1 METKKFKNT
10 QQGQN
15 KMGTQPVGGLLFGMS
30 VPLVIS
36 MLVQALYNVVDSY
49 FVSNMELIGN
59 KALNAIS
66 LAYPIQMLMVAF
78 SVGTGVGM
86 NAYISRSL
94 GMGDHEK
101 ADRGAANGM
110 LLMLLTSLV
119 FTAFGFFIEPFFK
132 LFTDDP
138 EILELGTDYLSIC
151 MIFCLGIFIQIG
163 GERILQGMG
172 KNNLSMIAQLV
183 GAVTNI
189 VLDPML
195 IYGIGFFPE
204 LGMRGAAIAT
214 VIGQWLGMA
223 IAVLLVVC
231 GRHEV
236 TLKLKNFRP
245 DKKTVAEIYRVGAPS
260 IIMQSIGSV
269 MTVGLNAIFSRV
281 LAGETGVSITGIYF
295 KIQSIIFMPVFGI
308 TNAAMSIMAFNYGA
322 ANRKRLMRTLKLT
335 IIASVLIMLA
345 GVLLFELLPEKIVA
359 LFDNDGSLTEPG
371 AHAFRII
378 CLHFPIAALGI
389 SISTFFQSL
398 GKGFHSMVMS
408 ILRQLGVLLP
418 AALILAL
425 VFRDVDA
432 VWWCFF
438 MAELASVIY
447 GGIVYKRLWKKEVS
461 LIPEGAD

>member
-1 METKKFKNT
+1 
-10 QQGQN
+10 
-15 KMGTQPVGGLLFGMS
+15 MGTQPIGKLLFGMS
-30 VPLVIS
+30 IPLVIS

-86 NAYISRSL
+86 NAYISRCL

-110 LLMLLTSLV
+110 LLLFVTSLV
-119 FTAFGFFIEPFFK
+119 FTALGFFTEPFFK

-138 EILELGTDYLSIC
+138 EILELGTSYLRIC

-204 LGMRGAAIAT
+204 LGMRGAAVAT
-214 VIGQWLGMA
+214 VIGQWLGMV
-223 IAVLLVVC
+223 IALLLVIC
-231 GRHEV
+231 GKHEV

-260 IIMQSIGSV
+260 LIMPSIGSV
-269 MTVGLNAIFSRV
+269 MTVGLNAIFSRI
-281 LAGETGVSITGIYF
+281 LAGETGVSITGVYF
-295 KIQSIIFMPVFGI
+295 KIQSIIFMPVFGM

-322 ANRKRLMRTLKLT
+322 ANRRRLMRALKLT
-335 IIASVLIMLA
+335 IISAVLIMLA
-345 GVLLFELLPEKIVA
+345 GVLIFELAPERIVA
-359 LFDNDGSLTEPG
+359 LFDKNGSLTEPG

-378 CLHFPIAALGI
+378 CLHFPIAAIGI
-389 SISTFFQSL
+389 SLSTFFQSL
-398 GKGFHSMVMS
+398 GRGIHSMVMS

-425 VFRDVDA
+425 IFRSVDA
-432 VWWCFF
+432 VWWCFIV
-438 MAELASVIY
+438 AEFASVGY
-447 GGIVYKRLWKKEVS
+447 GSIVYKKLWKNELS
-461 LIPEGAD
+461 LIPEGAE

>member
-1 METKKFKNT
+1 
-10 QQGQN
+10 
-15 KMGTQPVGGLLFGMS
+15 MGTQPIGKLLFGMS
-30 VPLVIS
+30 IPLVIS

-86 NAYISRSL
+86 NAYISRCL
-94 GMGDHEK
+94 GMGDHER

-110 LLMLLTSLV
+110 LLLFVTSLV
-119 FTAFGFFIEPFFK
+119 FTVLGVFTEPFFK

-138 EILELGTDYLSIC
+138 EILELGTSYLRIC

-204 LGMRGAAIAT
+204 LGMRGAAVAT
-214 VIGQWLGMA
+214 VIGQWLGMV
-223 IAVLLVVC
+223 IALLLVIC
-231 GRHEV
+231 GKHEV

-269 MTVGLNAIFSRV
+269 MTVGLNAIFSRI
-281 LAGETGVSITGIYF
+281 LAGETGVSITGVYF
-295 KIQSIIFMPVFGI
+295 KIQSIIFMPVFGM

-322 ANRKRLMRTLKLT
+322 ANRRRLMRALKLT
-335 IIASVLIMLA
+335 IISAVLIMLA
-345 GVLLFELLPEKIVA
+345 GVLIFELAPERIVA
-359 LFDNDGSLTEPG
+359 LFDKNGSLTEPG

-378 CLHFPIAALGI
+378 CLHFPIAAIGI
-389 SISTFFQSL
+389 SLSTFFQSL
-398 GKGFHSMVMS
+398 DRGIHSMVMS

-418 AALILAL
+418 SALILAL
-425 VFRDVDA
+425 IFRSVDA
-432 VWWCFF
+432 VWWCFIV
-438 MAELASVIY
+438 AEFASVGY
-447 GGIVYKRLWKKEVS
+447 GSIVYKKLWKNELS
-461 LIPEGAD
+461 LIPEGAE

>member
-1 METKKFKNT
+1 METKEMKNT
-10 QQGQN
+10 RQGRN
-15 KMGTQPVGGLLFGMS
+15 KMGTQPVGKLLFGMS
-30 VPLVIS
+30 IPLVIS

-49 FVSNMELIGN
+49 FVSNMEMIGN

-86 NAYISRSL
+86 NAYISRCL

-110 LLMLLTSLV
+110 LLLFLTSLV
-119 FTAFGFFIEPFFK
+119 FTALGFFTEPFFRF
-132 LFTDDP
+132 FTDDP
-138 EILELGTDYLSIC
+138 EILELGTSYLRIC
-151 MIFCLGIFIQIG
+151 MLFCLGVFIQIG

-214 VIGQWLGMA
+214 VIGQWLGMV
-223 IAVLLVVC
+223 IALLLVLC
-231 GRHEV
+231 GKHEV

-245 DKKTVAEIYRVGAPS
+245 DKGTVAEIYRVGAPS
-260 IIMQSIGSV
+260 IIMQSISSV
-269 MTVGLNAIFSRV
+269 MTVGLNTIFSRI
-281 LAGETGVSITGIYF
+281 LASETGVSIAGIYF
-295 KIQSIIFMPVFGI
+295 KIQSIIFMPVFGM

-322 ANRKRLMRTLKLT
+322 GNRKRLMKALKLT
-335 IIASVLIMLA
+335 IASAVLIMLI
-345 GVLLFELLPEKIVA
+345 GVLIFELIPDKIVA
-359 LFDNDGSLTEPG
+359 LLDKNGSLTQPG

-378 CLHFPIAALGI
+378 CLHFPIAAIGI
-389 SISTFFQSL
+389 SLSTFFQGL
-398 GKGFHSMVMS
+398 GRGMHSMVMS

-425 VFRDVDA
+425 IFRDVDA
-432 VWWCFF
+432 VWWSFF
-438 MAELASVIY
+438 LAEFASVIY
-447 GGIVYKRLWKKEVS
+447 GGIVYNKLRKKELS
-461 LIPEGAD
+461 LIPDGAE

>member
-1 METKKFKNT
+1 
-10 QQGQN
+10 
-15 KMGTQPVGGLLFGMS
+15 MGTQPIGKLLFGMS
-30 VPLVIS
+30 IPLVIS

-86 NAYISRSL
+86 NAYISRCL

-110 LLMLLTSLV
+110 LLLFVTSLV
-119 FTAFGFFIEPFFK
+119 FTALGFFTEPFFK

-138 EILELGTDYLSIC
+138 EILELGTSYLRIC

-204 LGMRGAAIAT
+204 LGMRGAAAAT
-214 VIGQWLGMA
+214 VIGQWLGMV
-223 IAVLLVVC
+223 IALLLVVC
-231 GRHEV
+231 GKHEV

-245 DKKTVAEIYRVGAPS
+245 DKRTVAEIYRVGAPS

-269 MTVGLNAIFSRV
+269 MTVGLNAIFSRI
-281 LAGETGVSITGIYF
+281 LASETGVSITGVYF
-295 KIQSIIFMPVFGI
+295 KIQSIIFMPVFGM

-322 ANRKRLMRTLKLT
+322 ANRRRLMRALKLT
-335 IIASVLIMLA
+335 IIAAVLIMLA
-345 GVLLFELLPEKIVA
+345 GVLIFELAPELLPYSIKTA
-359 LFDNDGSLTEPG
+359 RSQSP
-371 AHAFRII
+371 AHMLSGLSA
-378 CLHFPIAALGI
+378 CI
-389 SISTFFQSL
+389 SQSPQ
-398 GKGFHSMVMS
+398 SAS
-408 ILRQLGVLLP
+408 
-418 AALILAL
+418 
-425 VFRDVDA
+425 VFRPSSRASAGASTAWLCPSSVSSACCCLPRSSLLSSSA
-432 VWWCFF
+432 VSMRSGGALLWRSSLPS
-438 MAELASVIY
+438 ATAASSVKSFGKMSFRSSPRVRNSIY
-447 GGIVYKRLWKKEVS
+447 L
-461 LIPEGAD
+461 PT